1 MASQQ
6 SISRKGRPELWDTAE
21 RILTSDM
28 FPKFKCNIFIQ
39 CKRPESVSSPNGKEY
54 WRWKQPYLRY
64 DIEDHQQSVLQR
76 LEEKISSYAVVVYA
90 CLSFWKIEDLWKLV
104 ENRLIVENS
113 NFVQPRRLQGHE
125 RYTFIHGGKDG
136 YACSEPKDVEG
147 LDILN
152 EIRRLLEQPI
162 QFENNVQF
170 LNRLAR
176 DIKEVIEELDETTRR
191 GFFAVQR
198 DMEYPEHD
206 LGRSIMTIFAFNLFA
221 NTTWGIGYETTTQ
234 GAVNEEYVQDG
245 RIKGFV
251 DRL

>member
-1 MASQQ
+1 M
-6 SISRKGRPELWDTAE
+6 
-21 RILTSDM
+21 
-28 FPKFKCNIFIQ
+28 
-39 CKRPESVSSPNGKEY
+39 
-54 WRWKQPYLRY
+54 
-64 DIEDHQQSVLQR
+64 QR

-125 RYTFIHGGKDG
+125 RYTFTHGGKDG

-147 LDILN
+147 LDILK

-176 DIKEVIEELDETTRR
+176 DIKKAIEELDETTRR

-198 DMEYPEHD
+198 NMEYPEHD
-206 LGRSIMTIFAFNLFA
+206 LGRSLMTIFAFNLFA
-221 NTTWGIGYETTTQ
+221 NTTWGICCENRKTSP
-234 GAVNEEYVQDG
+234 VDSENVDG
-245 RIKGFV
+245 RTKSLI
-251 DRL
+251 DSL